1 MGLVNLL
8 FSRLMSQKRILELE
22 NENILI
28 LATVTDSVKLMTLLT
43 STLFVQFVQLRFLF
57 SLGWSKNACVT
68 GLTFK
73 AKGFY
78 CSSQE

>member
-1 MGLVNLL
+1 MVNLL

-28 LATVTDSVKLMTLLT
+28 LATLTDSVKLMTLLT
-43 STLFVQFVQLRFLF
+43 SRLYVQFVQVSFLF
-57 SLGWSKNACVT
+57 LLGWSKNAGVT

-78 CSSQE
+78 CSRIKK